1 MWRKFIKVRTRLVI
15 ESRNISFTCSS
26 HKFWPGQ
33 PQNCTPFHWKVH
45 SLNTKYSFTCPI
57 FLFLVRFK
65 IWDNIILKQIRQRFF
80 YHSDQ
85 AVLGIK
91 ILLKTKLNFEKRL
104 WKCERIWLNKVF
116 DTSSIHINLLRKF
129 NMRPWHDAHVNQ
141 EKGGLGG
148 RWKARLEVKLRELIS
163 PAQNYK

>member
-1 MWRKFIKVRTRLVI
+1 MWRKFIKVRTSLVI

-104 WKCERIWLNKVF
+104 WKCERICSF
-116 DTSSIHINLLRKF
+116 DFGKPSASHAIPAVTL
-129 NMRPWHDAHVNQ
+129 W
-141 EKGGLGG
+141 
-148 RWKARLEVKLRELIS
+148 LREHFDL
-163 PAQNYK
+163 PGNLRR